1 MRGSKYDPV
10 NEIRFATKAGFI
22 TKNIWIR
29 YFANGSDGWKNKL
42 WNSLLL
48 RGHFLKH
55 PSRRANDTLVLN
67 PNDNLVRKLIGYEK
81 SRAPFVSQIDH
92 DEITARIILD
102 LLKDAV
108 ITDYRLEPE
117 LKRMTPE
124 VHRQF
129 DSKQKTKYP
138 DGLIKLQ
145 NEDQTRIAI
154 ELELTRKEPKRYR
167 DIIEAYATFKNA
179 ELVIFI
185 LRDER
190 LALTLKNAMR
200 DKFYPKHVRPI
211 GFGKLSEWQEN
222 PAKAPIMFD
231 EHTTSLD
238 ELRMNNGKI
247 LNK

>member
-1 MRGSKYDPV
+1 MRGSKYEPV
-10 NEIRFATKAGFI
+10 NEIKFAAKAGFI
-22 TKNIWIR
+22 TKNIWSN
-29 YFANGSDGWKNKL
+29 YFATGSAGWKNKL

-48 RGHFLKH
+48 RGHFQKH

-67 PNDNLVRKLIGYEK
+67 SNDTLVRKLIGYEK

-92 DEITARIILD
+92 DETMARIILD
-102 LLKDAV
+102 LLKNNI

-117 LKRMTPE
+117 LKRMSPE
-124 VHRQF
+124 VHRHF
-129 DSKQKTKYP
+129 ESKKKTKYP
-138 DGLIKLQ
+138 DSLIKLK

-185 LRDER
+185 LRDDR

-200 DKFYPKHVRPI
+200 DKFYPKHIRPI
-211 GFGKLSEWQEN
+211 GFGKLCEWQEN
-222 PAKAPIMFD
+222 PAKAQIMFN
-231 EHTTSLD
+231 EHITSLV

>member
-1 MRGSKYDPV
+1 MRGCKYEPE
-10 NEIRFATKAGFI
+10 NEIKFAAKAGFI
-22 TKNIWIR
+22 TKNIWIN
-29 YFANGSDGWKNKL
+29 YFANGSEGWKNKL

-48 RGHFLKH
+48 RGYFLKH

-81 SRAPFVSQIDH
+81 SRAPFVSQLDH
-92 DEITARIILD
+92 DETMARIILD
-102 LLKDAV
+102 LLNEDI

-129 DSKQKTKYP
+129 ELKKKTKYP
-138 DGLIKLQ
+138 DGLIKLK

-154 ELELTRKEPKRYR
+154 ELELTRKDPKRYR

-185 LRDER
+185 LRDDR
-190 LALTLKNAMR
+190 LALTLKNSMR
-200 DKFYPKHVRPI
+200 DKFYPKHIRPI
-211 GFGKLSEWQEN
+211 GFGKLCEWNEN
-222 PAKAPIMFD
+222 PAKAQIIFD
-231 EHTTSLD
+231 EHKTTLE